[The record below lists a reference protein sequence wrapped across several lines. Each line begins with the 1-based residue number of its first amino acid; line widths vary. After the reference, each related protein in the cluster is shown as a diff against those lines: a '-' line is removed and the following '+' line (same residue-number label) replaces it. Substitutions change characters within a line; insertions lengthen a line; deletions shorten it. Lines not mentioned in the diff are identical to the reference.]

1 MKKLLSILLCVVFVL
16 TTAAVWVGAEAATT
30 TEADRI
36 AAASKWDGTP
46 LTVTSDAEVYTFEG
60 LGTAASP
67 YLIQSAEDL
76 AKLSANVRYESYTTN
91 YANKHFKLTCDVDFQ
106 NHGWYGIGGVE
117 TDTTNLWRDNKKRFE
132 GTFDGDNHVIYNFN
146 LVSEID
152 SKPVYVNG
160 LFGHAGEGAVIKN
173 IGIASGN
180 VTLKNTNRVGALLG
194 VSRYKLTIEN
204 CFNKANFNYT
214 IDSGN
219 NGYAEFRVGGLIGAV
234 MNKDTSVHTFKNCYN
249 TGNITV
255 DAQVDVNI
263 CIGGLMGYLADG
275 TNIIENCHNTGNIT
289 LTTVRTQLP
298 PNSATDSRPRHFDNS
313 VASLI
318 GTYAFPG
325 TMSVSGCSVDGTITY
340 NSAAPTAETLVIGK
354 MIGYT
359 SGQIVFDNTCKVGV
373 EVVPAD
379 NTAYQEVVAKGQ
391 STQPTVDTT
400 SAITIPVAE
409 GELYFIV
416 AMENETPAPGGNET
430 PGDNETPGGDN
441 GGNNDETA
449 APETNA
455 PETNAPE
462 TNAPANEE
470 KSGCG
475 SVVGIGAVAV
485 LAIVGAACTMRKK
498 ED

>member
-1 MKKLLSILLCVVFVL
+1 
-16 TTAAVWVGAEAATT
+16 
-30 TEADRI
+30 
-36 AAASKWDGTP
+36 
-46 LTVTSDAEVYTFEG
+46 
-60 LGTAASP
+60 
-67 YLIQSAEDL
+67 
-76 AKLSANVRYESYTTN
+76 
-91 YANKHFKLTCDVDFQ
+91 
-106 NHGWYGIGGVE
+106 
-117 TDTTNLWRDNKKRFE
+117 
-132 GTFDGDNHVIYNFN
+132 
-146 LVSEID
+146 
-152 SKPVYVNG
+152 
-160 LFGHAGEGAVIKN
+160 
-173 IGIASGN
+173 
-180 VTLKNTNRVGALLG
+180 
-194 VSRYKLTIEN
+194 
-204 CFNKANFNYT
+204 
-214 IDSGN
+214 
-219 NGYAEFRVGGLIGAV
+219 
-234 MNKDTSVHTFKNCYN
+234 
-249 TGNITV
+249 
-255 DAQVDVNI
+255 
-263 CIGGLMGYLADG
+263 
-275 TNIIENCHNTGNIT
+275 
-289 LTTVRTQLP
+289 VRTQLP
-298 PNSATDSRPRHFDNS
+298 ANSATDSRPRYFDNV

-340 NSAAPTAETLVIGK
+340 NSAAPTAETMVIGK

-379 NTAYQEVVAKGQ
+379 NTAYQDVVAKGQ

-416 AMENETPAPGGNET
+416 AMEKEETPAPGG
-430 PGDNETPGGDN
+430 DNGNSENNGTNNGNSENNGTNN
-441 GGNNDETA
+441 GGNDETSA
-449 APETNA
+449 PETNAPETNA